1 MSSSSSP
8 SSSSSTKLL
17 EVSYQES
24 ATELFL
30 AIEEMEWRDA
40 YDIIE
45 SDPNQ
50 VQTWVQSTGTEH
62 TTFNWS
68 EWRRLPI
75 HEVRMSIS
83 FCFVL
88 FLFELN

>member
-1 MSSSSSP
+1 MSSSP
-8 SSSSSTKLL
+8 SSSGASTKLL
-17 EVSYQES
+17 EVSYQVS

-50 VQTWVQSTGTEH
+50 VQTWVRSTGTAN

-75 HEVRMSIS
+75 HEVRTNIS

-88 FLFELN
+88 I

>member
-1 MSSSSSP
+1 MSSSSS

-30 AIEEMEWRDA
+30 AIEEMEWMDA
-40 YDIIE
+40 FDIIE

-50 VQTWVQSTGTEH
+50 VQTWVRSTGTQNI
-62 TTFNWS
+62 TFLWS
-68 EWRRLPI
+68 VWRRLPI
-75 HEVRMSIS
+75 HEVRTNIS

-88 FLFELN
+88 I